1 MNNNNTVEEEDS
13 LFLDF
18 NLQSY
23 DEHIDN
29 KTNDLT
35 NEVGIHRDKL
45 KEEPNSNNVNNLE
58 QIKKADKVAEEKI
71 HNPESE
77 NSSSQYADTA
87 STEHVTQEKLPAI
100 ETTHRNLNTRN
111 PG

>member
-13 LFLDF
+13 LFLVF
-18 NLQSY
+18 NLQSH

-45 KEEPNSNNVNNLE
+45 KEEPNSNNENDLE
-58 QIKKADKVAEEKI
+58 QIKKADKVAEEKF
-71 HNPESE
+71 HDPENE
-77 NSSSQYADTA
+77 NSSSQSDDTA
-87 STEHVTQEKLPAI
+87 STEHVTEEKQPAI